1 VTHFELSCKL
11 IEAIS
16 MLLQVKDSGELVKI
30 VEIQELLDPNNDVV
44 HAKDQEGQE
53 EQPPDT
59 FKKENLVFPSGEVLP
74 RCWLDADYRHD
85 NG

>member
-1 VTHFELSCKL
+1 
-11 IEAIS
+11 

-30 VEIQELLDPNNDVV
+30 VEIQELLDPNNDIV

-53 EQPPDT
+53 EQPPET

-85 NG
+85 NA